1 MPFLIIIF
9 GLMAISL
16 SAFLIPKILVI
27 AFRKRLFDVPDS
39 RKDHVGA
46 IPRLG
51 GISFYPIIF
60 FCFAFCE
67 AIIISF
73 IAGNAGIMADPS
85 LFIQILLL
93 FCGLILLYLIGI
105 TDDLIGVR
113 YRKKF
118 LVQFLVASFFPLGGL
133 YINDLYGLFGIE
145 AITPWIGIPLT
156 LLFVVFITN
165 AINLIDGIDGLASG
179 LCMVAFLTLGGFFF
193 ANQIWVLALLA
204 FITVGVLIPF
214 FYYNV
219 FGKAERCRKI
229 FMGDTGSLTLGYLLS
244 FLAMGFSHR
253 QSMVLIL
260 LMSALFVITNIGC
273 IHYIDITLLFLA
285 DILIW
290 TGLNIWFDKVREA
303 HQLKISQ

>member
-1 MPFLIIIF
+1 MPFLIILF
-9 GLMAISL
+9 GVIAIGL

-27 AFRKRLFDVPDS
+27 AFRKRLFDIPDS

-60 FCFAFCE
+60 FCFALCE
-67 AIIISF
+67 AIVITF
-73 IAGNAGIMADPS
+73 LARNAGIMADPS

-219 FGKAERCRKI
+219 FMKMC
-229 FMGDTGSLTLGYLLS
+229 
-244 FLAMGFSHR
+244 
-253 QSMVLIL
+253 Q
-260 LMSALFVITNIGC
+260 
-273 IHYIDITLLFLA
+273 
-285 DILIW
+285 
-290 TGLNIWFDKVREA
+290 
-303 HQLKISQ
+303 